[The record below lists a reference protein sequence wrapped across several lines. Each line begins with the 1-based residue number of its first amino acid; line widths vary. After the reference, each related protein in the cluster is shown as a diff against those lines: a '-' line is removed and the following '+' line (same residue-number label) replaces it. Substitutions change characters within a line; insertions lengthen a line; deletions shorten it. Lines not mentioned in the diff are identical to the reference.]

1 MPCKNATLLYKRY
14 PSVYNQELADSQATM
29 AFHIPEV
36 HVNVEE
42 ANSETSH
49 LQVDSQT
56 SPSTKTY
63 SFLCYQKQ

>member
-1 MPCKNATLLYKRY
+1 MPCKNVTLLYKRY
-14 PSVYNQELADSQATM
+14 PSVYDQELADSQATM
-29 AFHIPEV
+29 AFHIPKV
-36 HVNVEE
+36 HVNVEA

-56 SPSTKTY
+56 SLSTKTY